1 MLHLKS
7 SFVVLGVSVLILTS
21 QANADL
27 IGGVDFGSAGPSNW
41 GVLELG
47 GSGAAGFGLSGG
59 TVSINGPNAGIYGT
73 ATQAN
78 IGIADGGRANFSGT
92 TLIQGDFDEASTH
105 GANSISGTTIA
116 GVQNLNFDFSTV
128 AADAASGLAAADAL
142 ICNMGALC
150 GTALNP
156 GASETISPLNPGGQN
171 ILTLSSINLNG
182 VTVTLGDGGSAAT
195 TWVIL
200 DSGNLSTSGG
210 TFPPGEGI
218 ALGALLTPFSDLIVV
233 DGKVATSGGG
243 NNTGGGSTFIN
254 GVLVVPTGTANFSPG
269 RVNGEVIGGA
279 DMSFVSGAQV
289 HVPVPPVTPPP
300 PPPPPIPEPTSI
312 VLLGTALFGFGIV
325 AKKRIVPSD
334 SSRV

>member
-1 MLHLKS
+1 MQIKPSL
-7 SFVVLGVSVLILTS
+7 VVLVVSILILTS
-21 QANADL
+21 RASADL
-27 IGGVDFGSAGPSNW
+27 IGGVNFGSAGPSNW

-47 GSGAAGFGLSGG
+47 GSGAAGFGVAGA

-78 IGIADGGRANFSGT
+78 IGIADGGKANFSGT
-92 TLIQGDFDEASTH
+92 TLIQGALDEASTH
-105 GANSISGTTIA
+105 GSNSISGTTIV
-116 GVQNLNFDFSTV
+116 GGQNLNFNFSTV
-128 AADAASGLAAADAL
+128 AADAASGLGAADAL
-142 ICNMGALC
+142 VCNMGALC

-156 GASETISPLNPGGQN
+156 GSSETINPLNPGGQN
-171 ILTLSSINLNG
+171 VLTLSSITLNS
-182 VTVTLGDGGSAAT
+182 VTVTLGDGGLAGT

-200 DSGNLSTSGG
+200 DSGNFSTSGG

-218 ALGALLTPFSDLIVV
+218 ALGSLLTPFSDLIVV

-243 NNTGGGSTFIN
+243 NNTGGGSTVIN

-279 DMSFVSGAQV
+279 DMSFISGAQV
-289 HVPVPPVTPPP
+289 HVPVPPRTPPP
-300 PPPPPIPEPTSI
+300 PPPPPIPEPASI

-325 AKKRIVPSD
+325 WKKRIS
-334 SSRV
+334 